1 MGGRR
6 KHFLK
11 SQRRVLSGKK
21 YKTSNNYT
29 TLIQH
34 SKGGEGGAFLQCT
47 SFKVQRKKR
56 HIATVIK
63 SSYIFHIIVLKRKP
77 INNNDCLML
86 QFYSKDKTKIAAN
99 SQGST
104 STELS
109 FHGSCNAYK
118 VLPVGY
124 TSIIHNL
131 EKKKK
136 IYPSNTVSAEGM
148 GLIPGQR
155 AKIRHVSRSKNQNIK
170 QQQYCNKLNKDF
182 KNGPCQKKSLKKN

>member
-1 MGGRR
+1 MV
-6 KHFLK
+6 HF
-11 SQRRVLSGKK
+11 
-21 YKTSNNYT
+21 SNA
-29 TLIQH
+29 LA
-34 SKGGEGGAFLQCT
+34 SK
-47 SFKVQRKKR
+47 FKEKKR
-56 HIATVIK
+56 QIATFIK

-109 FHGSCNAYK
+109 LHGSCNAYK

-136 IYPSNTVSAEGM
+136 KKY
-148 GLIPGQR
+148 
-155 AKIRHVSRSKNQNIK
+155 KIDTQVH
-170 QQQYCNKLNKDF
+170 
-182 KNGPCQKKSLKKN
+182 

>member
-86 QFYSKDKTKIAAN
+86 QFYSNDKTKIAAN

-131 EKKKK
+131 EKKKR
-136 IYPSNTVSAEGM
+136 N
-148 GLIPGQR
+148 
-155 AKIRHVSRSKNQNIK
+155 IRLTPRYIES
-170 QQQYCNKLNKDF
+170 
-182 KNGPCQKKSLKKN
+182 